1 MYYKKLFATKHSR
14 MIIDSLKTIFTLQAY
29 NKIAHYTYESGPRK
43 FLDKT
48 TQKNNFNINTSYQPT
63 EYFWLTSYGLYQKIE
78 RNSCMCTIAWFSTF
92 LRTK

>member
-1 MYYKKLFATKHSR
+1 

-48 TQKNNFNINTSYQPT
+48 TQKNNFNINTSIPT
-63 EYFWLTSYGLYQKIE
+63 EYF
-78 RNSCMCTIAWFSTF
+78 
-92 LRTK
+92 